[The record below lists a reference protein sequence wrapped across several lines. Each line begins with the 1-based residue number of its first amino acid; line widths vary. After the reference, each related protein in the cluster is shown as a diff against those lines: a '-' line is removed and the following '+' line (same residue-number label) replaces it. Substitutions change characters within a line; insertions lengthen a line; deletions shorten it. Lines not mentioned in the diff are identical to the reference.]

1 MPLHQKIK
9 LTFVKKFGIEG
20 SKNCTLYFLE
30 VSYHKG
36 IIYIKSTI
44 LQLLL
49 KSPTLKTSKKKI
61 LILNCV
67 CKP

>member
-9 LTFVKKFGIEG
+9 LTFVKKFGIEE
-20 SKNCTLYFLE
+20 SKDCTLYFLE

-44 LQLLL
+44 L
-49 KSPTLKTSKKKI
+49 
-61 LILNCV
+61 NFY
-67 CKP
+67 